1 MCKQEK
7 CEVQEGRG
15 VIIFCFLNSVYQS
28 LKGNRQ
34 LLRYPQ
40 QPTMRLEA
48 IERQTNVEVWL
59 SEGIN
64 TTMSARE
71 NDQLREEDRKV
82 ILGSRLN
89 INVEP

>member
-1 MCKQEK
+1 
-7 CEVQEGRG
+7 
-15 VIIFCFLNSVYQS
+15 
-28 LKGNRQ
+28 
-34 LLRYPQ
+34 
-40 QPTMRLEA
+40 MRLEA